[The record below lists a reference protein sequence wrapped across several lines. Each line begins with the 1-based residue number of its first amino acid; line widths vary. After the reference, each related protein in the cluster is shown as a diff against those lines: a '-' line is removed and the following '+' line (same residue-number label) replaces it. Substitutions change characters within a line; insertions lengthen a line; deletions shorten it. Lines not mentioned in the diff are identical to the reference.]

1 MHPKRWLLALGAVVL
16 AAAPLSAQ
24 PLTLGPEL
32 LVAPPS
38 GTAHSVR
45 VAAAPHGGFAVVW
58 HDAQIFL
65 RVFGADGT
73 PLSGA
78 VQLSAPG
85 PGLTSVSP
93 EIAALASGGF
103 VVVWSDVD
111 ALPFEPLQQPRVAG
125 RIVDATG
132 QPVGPEIRLPAGTIA
147 PDVAA
152 YSSGGFVLTWLSQ
165 AFPQKSARRFDDSG
179 TPVSGEVVVQV
190 GENHKMATLPGG
202 RLVMAWERL
211 FPVPGGLDSDV
222 LFRIFG
228 PDLLPAGPEVRV
240 HGQELPD
247 NAFPQI
253 SSDATGR
260 FVIAWKATA
269 TDTAGRQT
277 VPQQVRARIF
287 GPDGSAQSPEI
298 LVHTAP
304 TLQDTNL
311 PTAVALRSDGNF
323 LVVWWTLSEID
334 LFARWYHPDG
344 TPGGESFPI
353 PVSPGNQFEGDAAPT
368 AAGWVV
374 GWDHFISDSPDS
386 GPRIRQLSLPCPG
399 LCLNGNR
406 FRAEVSWRT
415 PSGAE
420 GTGTPIPLTGDT
432 GAFWFFQPSNY
443 ELAVKVLDGRGV
455 NGHFWVFFGS
465 LTNVEFD
472 LTVTDMATGEQ
483 RTYHNPAGTMASR
496 ADTEAFPQ

>member
-1 MHPKRWLLALGAVVL
+1 MKSLLTALALCAVPL
-16 AAAPLSAQ
+16 AAQ
-24 PLTLGPEL
+24 PLLLGPEIP
-32 LVAPPS
+32 VGPPS
-38 GTAHSVR
+38 GVAHSAR

-58 HDAQIFL
+58 HETQILL

-93 EIAALASGGF
+93 EIAALASGGY

-111 ALPFEPLQQPRVAG
+111 SSPFEPLQPPRASG

-132 QPVGPEIRLPAGTIA
+132 QPVGPEIRLPAGTLA
-147 PDVAA
+147 PDLAA
-152 YSSGGFVLTWLSQ
+152 YPSGGFVLTWLSEP
-165 AFPQKSARRFDDSG
+165 FLQKSVRRFDDSG
-179 TPVSGEVVVQV
+179 APVSGEVVVQV
-190 GENHKMATLPGG
+190 GENHKMATLPGD
-202 RLVMAWERL
+202 RLVVAWERL
-211 FPVPGGLDSDV
+211 LPVPGGGESHV
-222 LFRIFG
+222 SFRIFG

-240 HGQELPD
+240 HGPELPD
-247 NAFPQI
+247 NTWPQI
-253 SSDATGR
+253 ASDATGR
-260 FVIAWKATA
+260 FVIAWRATA

-277 VPQQVRARIF
+277 VPQQIRVRIF

-298 LVHTAP
+298 LVRTAP
-304 TLQDTNL
+304 TLQDINL
-311 PTAVALRSDGNF
+311 PAAVALRSDGSF
-323 LVVWWTLSEID
+323 LVVWWTLSQID

-374 GWDHFISDSPDS
+374 SWNNFSSDSSDAN
-386 GPRIRQLSLPCPG
+386 GPRIRQLGLPCG
-399 LCLNGNR
+399 TSSRLCLNGGR
-406 FRAEVSWRT
+406 FRAEVTWRI
-415 PSGAE
+415 PSSGLE
-420 GTGTPIPLTGDT
+420 GTGTPIPLTADT

-443 ELAVKVLDGRGV
+443 ELLVKVLDGRAL
-455 NGHFWVFFGS
+455 NDHFWVFYGS

-472 LTVTDMATGEQ
+472 LTVTDTVTG
-483 RTYHNPAGTMASR
+483 TVL
-496 ADTEAFPQ
+496 F